1 MANDAGGVGDHNP
14 QFVNFTDENISDIVR
29 EAVGGVKSYIDEA
42 LAQQKEN
49 TIKSIETFKIAYV
62 LRSRAYRKERI
73 ASATLELSKVEE
85 EIAKRNKLIRIADK
99 SEDGWK
105 VVDEYL
111 SEELASDSDDEKKIR
126 AAQSRA
132 ASKRRR
138 TKAPK
143 GKTPYQRVRRP
154 MAPESHPN
162 PESGSFRRYLTQSRP
177 QLGQAGGGFRQP
189 RGTDLCFACGKP
201 GHWRRNCQSNVGG
214 KSKDGSS
221 F

>member
-14 QFVNFTDENISDIVR
+14 HFVNFTAENISDIVR
-29 EAVGGVKSYIDEA
+29 KAVGGVKSYIDEA

-49 TIKSIETFKIAYV
+49 TNSVRASIACLQRGE
-62 LRSRAYRKERI
+62 I

-85 EIAKRNKLIRIADK
+85 KIAKRNKLIRITDK

-126 AAQSRA
+126 AAQSKA
-132 ASKRRR
+132 ASKRR
-138 TKAPK
+138 TKASR
-143 GKTPYQRVRRP
+143 GKTPYRRVRRP
-154 MAPESHPN
+154 MASESHPN
-162 PESGSFRRYLTQSRP
+162 PESGSFRRYLPQSRP

-214 KSKDGSS
+214 KSKDCSS